1 MFHATCFVSNMDRYY
16 LTKERLEELKQELD
30 GLKNTKRMEIAERLR
45 HAKEYGDLSENS
57 EYAEAREEQS
67 LVEGRI
73 FELEELS
80 KKAVIIKKS
89 EGSGKVEV
97 GSTVTAKKNG
107 QILQYTIVGSYEA
120 KPEDGK
126 ISDES
131 PLGRAFLGRKVGDD
145 VTVNAPLGAVTY
157 QITKIE

>member
-1 MFHATCFVSNMDRYY
+1 MDRYY
-16 LTKERLEELKQELD
+16 LTKERLEELKKELD
-30 GLKNTKRMEIAERLR
+30 DLRNTKRVEIAERLR

-57 EYAEAREEQS
+57 EYAEVREEQS

-73 FELEELS
+73 FELEELL

-89 EGSGKVEV
+89 EGADKVEV
-97 GSTVTAKKNG
+97 GSTVTAKKG
-107 QILQYTIVGSYEA
+107 DQLFHYAIVGSYEA
-120 KPEDGK
+120 KPEEGK

-131 PLGRAFLGRKVGDD
+131 PLGRAFFGHKVGDS
-145 VTVNAPLGAVTY
+145 VSVNAPSGAATY